1 MPVTWPPAST
11 ERRHHAEAL
20 PRTVITTDPELDDLN
35 SMLRLL
41 LYSNEI
47 TIAGLIYSSSMV
59 HHRGDAALGIA
70 AYRWPSP
77 GARLHIDE
85 AVDAYAQVHTNLVK
99 HDARYPA
106 PDHLRSLIRAG
117 NVIEVGDMRADTD
130 GSDLIKEILLDDEPG
145 QVFLQAWGGPNTIAR
160 ALKSVEDEFKGTAQ
174 WESTYAK
181 IVAKA
186 VITSF
191 GQQDTTFTDYLK
203 PYWPD
208 IQLREVAT
216 STWGY
221 GARNVVPAPD
231 AHYLTADWMRDNV
244 TRVGPIGAAYRVW
257 GDGKQ
262 MADGFDD
269 EDYFGL
275 SGYTSEQLTAMGYK
289 VWTPPE
295 AKNSW
300 ISEGDS
306 SNFALLIDNG
316 LRNWQ
321 DPTWGGWGGRQIAD
335 PADPN
340 RWSNKEALD
349 ATPEGPTANDSS
361 ARFFA
366 AIQNDFAARLQWSV
380 TSDPT
385 GANHHPKAS
394 VAEGLDLIGHPGEI
408 VTLHGKASH
417 PDGNAVSLK
426 WWQYREA
433 GTYSSTVRLSASE
446 GNSTALHIPTD
457 AEPGQT
463 IHVILEA
470 TDNGSPALTHY
481 QRVVITVA
489 DPRLHR

>member
-1 MPVTWPPAST
+1 
-11 ERRHHAEAL
+11 
-20 PRTVITTDPELDDLN
+20 
-35 SMLRLL
+35 MLRLL

-47 TIAGLIYSSSMV
+47 NVAGLIYSSSMV
-59 HHRGDAALGIA
+59 HHKGDTALGIDP
-70 AYRWPSP
+70 YRWPAP

-85 AVDAYAQVHTNLVK
+85 AVDAYAQVYANLVQ
-99 HDARYPA
+99 HDARYPT
-106 PDHLRSLIRAG
+106 PDHLRSLIREG
-117 NVIEVGDMRADTD
+117 NVIEVGDMRADTE
-130 GSDLIKEILLDDEPG
+130 GSDLIKEILVDDEPG

-160 ALKSVEDEFKGTAQ
+160 ALRSVEDEFKGTGQ
-174 WESTYAK
+174 WESIYAK
-181 IVAKA
+181 IVDKA

-191 GQQDTTFTDYLK
+191 GLQDTTFTDYIK
-203 PYWPD
+203 PHWPD
-208 IQLREVAT
+208 IQSREVAT

-221 GARNVVPAPD
+221 GACNVVLPAD
-231 AHYLTADWMRDNV
+231 THYLTADWTRDNV

-262 MADGFDD
+262 MAAGFDD

-275 SGYTSEQLTAMGYK
+275 SGYNSEQLTAMGYK
-289 VWTPPE
+289 VWTPPQP
-295 AKNSW
+295 KNSW

-321 DPTWGGWGGRQIAD
+321 DPRWGGWGGRQIVD
-335 PADPN
+335 PADPK
-340 RWSNKEALD
+340 RWLNKGALD
-349 ATPEGPTANDSS
+349 ATPQGTTANDYSS
-361 ARFFA
+361 ARFFS
-366 AIQNDFAARLQWSV
+366 AIQNDFAARLKWSV

-394 VAEGLDLIGHPGEI
+394 VAEGLDLIRHPGET

-417 PDGNAVSLK
+417 PDGNAVTLR
-426 WWQYREA
+426 WWQYQEA
-433 GTYSSTVRLSASE
+433 GTFPSTVRLSAIDD
-446 GNSTALHIPTD
+446 NSTALQIPRD

-470 TDNGSPALTHY
+470 MDNGSPALTHY

-489 DPRLHR
+489 DPRLQP